1 MSRWS
6 LWWTHCVV
14 TGDAGHPC
22 HARNFSPYD
31 RADARTVCTVAGGGG
46 PDLTTRES
54 AVLGAVERRLGN
66 ADIAAELHISVRTV
80 ESHIAALRRKLAVD
94 SRAGL
99 IDAARARR
107 GSTVPVPQNSFVG
120 RDQDLAAVRDLL
132 VMDRFVSL
140 VGPAGSGKTRLAMEL
155 ASRDDRVP
163 LVVELEHA
171 RPDNVLR
178 WVAKAVGMGTDAA
191 DDLVGA
197 TGTSLAAQDYL
208 LVLDNC
214 ERVTD
219 GVARLVADLLAMA
232 GRLRVLATSRSPIGG
247 AAETVY
253 ALEPLDVAAA
263 DDGAVRLFVD
273 RARAASPATTLPAD
287 DDDLALIRRVCE
299 RLDGLPL
306 AIELAAARMRHL
318 SLAEL
323 ADRLDAGFGA
333 IDRSGRA
340 GRHATLES
348 AFAWSWEMLDDE
360 ERRVLVR
367 LAALPRTFD
376 LELAEAVAGP
386 GSGDVTLRLLDRSLV
401 SVALQATPT
410 RFRLLESLRAYVLDR
425 APEGTVPEVRDAHAA
440 YHRSLAGAFAEHA
453 RTDDSLAA
461 AETAALLCPEINAA
475 VDWSLDQ
482 HPDLALSL
490 ACTLSVGG
498 EQYGPDIASLNSIAR
513 TARHPAVRQMATPQ
527 ELFELGAALAY
538 VDLDLMA
545 ELADLC
551 RAKAAA
557 GGPADELAAEHLA
570 GHAAAY
576 RHEPEAALV
585 HFARAE
591 QLADELLDM
600 WHLGHIRQ
608 MRGIAYR
615 DLGDYESAMASF
627 ESAMHTFGLAG
638 DAMHVNNSLY
648 MMAANAVPAGRPAEQ
663 AVTWVERCVDYSRR
677 SLNRHE
683 YAHAVL
689 TRAQLVPRDD
699 AEADLR
705 EAVEVFRSVGDLRCL
720 TRAFLRLADD
730 RPPAV
735 SRPLLEQALGTATRA
750 RDREHQAI
758 ALQRLAAASW
768 EAGAGHEAAVA
779 YGGLAQL
786 VGDDEAA
793 GRCPDGLV
801 AAALDAWPA
810 AVAQGRGRFL
820 TASGPV
826 PLTAG

>member
-1 MSRWS
+1 M
-6 LWWTHCVV
+6 
-14 TGDAGHPC
+14 GP
-22 HARNFSPYD
+22 
-31 RADARTVCTVAGGGG
+31 VAGGGG

-80 ESHIAALRRKLAVD
+80 ESHIAALRRKLGVD

-99 IDAARARR
+99 IDAARSRR

-155 ASRDDRVP
+155 AARDDRVP

-171 RPDNVLR
+171 RADNVLR
-178 WVAKAVGMGTDAA
+178 WVAKAVGIGTDAA

-219 GVARLVADLLAMA
+219 GVARLVAELLAMA

-253 ALEPLDVAAA
+253 PLEPLAVGGPG
-263 DDGAVRLFVD
+263 DGAVRLFVD
-273 RARAASPATTLPAD
+273 RARAASPATALPAAE
-287 DDDLALIRRVCE
+287 DDLGLALVRRVCE

-318 SLAEL
+318 SLVEL

-360 ERRVLVR
+360 ERAVLAR

-401 SVALQATPT
+401 SVARPTSPATPT
-410 RFRLLESLRAYVLDR
+410 RFRLLESLRAYVLER
-425 APEGTVPEVRDAHAA
+425 APEGTVREVRDAHAA
-440 YHRSLAGAFAEHA
+440 YHRSVAGAFAEQA
-453 RTDDSLAA
+453 RTDDSRAA

-475 VDWSLDQ
+475 VEWSLDE

-513 TARHPAVRQMATPQ
+513 TARHPVVRELATPE
-527 ELFELGAALAY
+527 ELFRMGAAMAY
-538 VDLDLMA
+538 LDLDLMA
-545 ELADLC
+545 ELADLGL
-551 RAKAAA
+551 AKAAP
-557 GGPADELAAEHLA
+557 GDPAAELAAEHLA
-570 GHAAAY
+570 GHAATY
-576 RHEPEAALV
+576 RHQPEAALK
-585 HFARAE
+585 HLARAE
-591 QLADELLDM
+591 ELADELTDL

-608 MRGIAYR
+608 MRGMAYR
-615 DLGDYESAMASF
+615 DLGDHESAMASF

-648 MMAANAVPAGRPAEQ
+648 MMAANAVPAGRPREQ
-663 AVTWVERCVDYSRR
+663 AVAWVEQCVEYSRR

-689 TRAQLVPRDD
+689 TRAQLVPRDE

-720 TRAFLRLADD
+720 ARAFLRLADD
-730 RPPAV
+730 RRPTV
-735 SRPLLEQALGTATRA
+735 QIPLLEQALATATRSG
-750 RDREHQAI
+750 DREHQAA
-758 ALQRLAAASW
+758 ALERLAAASW
-768 EAGAGHEAAVA
+768 EAGAAHEAAAA

-786 VGDDEAA
+786 IGDEAA
-793 GRCPDGLV
+793 ADRCPAPLV
-801 AAALDAWPA
+801 AALDAWPA

-820 TASGPV
+820 TASGRGTSPV
-826 PLTAG
+826 PLRAG

>member
-1 MSRWS
+1 MAS
-6 LWWTHCVV
+6 
-14 TGDAGHPC
+14 GA
-22 HARNFSPYD
+22 
-31 RADARTVCTVAGGGG
+31 G

-66 ADIAAELHISVRTV
+66 AEIAVELHISVRTV
-80 ESHIAALRRKLAVD
+80 ESHIAALRRKLGVD

-99 IDAARARR
+99 IDAARSRR
-107 GSTVPVPQNSFVG
+107 GTTVPVPQNSFVG
-120 RDQDLAAVRDLL
+120 RDQDMAAVRDLL

-155 ASRDDRVP
+155 AARDDRVP

-171 RPDNVLR
+171 RPDTVLR
-178 WVAKAVGMGTDAA
+178 WVAKAVGIGTDAA

-219 GVARLVADLLAMA
+219 GVARLVAELLAMA
-232 GRLRVLATSRSPIGG
+232 GRLRVLATSRSPIGA

-253 ALEPLDVAAA
+253 LLEPLDVGGPG
-263 DDGAVRLFVD
+263 DGAVRLFVD
-273 RARAASPATTLPAD
+273 RARAASPSTTLPAAGD
-287 DDDLALIRRVCE
+287 EDLALVRRVCE

-360 ERRVLVR
+360 ERAVLGR

-376 LELAEAVAGP
+376 LELADAVAGP
-386 GSGDVTLRLLDRSLV
+386 GAGDVTLRLLDRSLV
-401 SVALQATPT
+401 SVARQATPT
-410 RFRLLESLRAYVLDR
+410 RFRLLESLRAYVLER
-425 APEGTVPEVRDAHAA
+425 SPEGTVREVRDAHAA
-440 YHRSLAGAFAEHA
+440 YHRSVAGAFAEQA
-453 RTDDSLAA
+453 RTDDSRAA
-461 AETAALLCPEINAA
+461 AETAAMLCPEINAA
-475 VDWSLDQ
+475 VDWSLEE

-513 TARHPAVRQMATPQ
+513 AARHPTVRELATAE
-527 ELFELGAALAY
+527 ELFQMGAAMAY
-538 VDLDLMA
+538 VDLELMA

-551 RAKAAA
+551 RAKVVAGDAAA
-557 GGPADELAAEHLA
+557 ELAAEHLA
-570 GHAAAY
+570 GYAAAY
-576 RHEPEAALV
+576 RHQPEAALR
-585 HFARAE
+585 HFERAE
-591 QLADELLDM
+591 ELADELLEM

-608 MRGIAYR
+608 IRGIAYR
-615 DLGDYESAMASF
+615 DLGDHESAMASF

-648 MMAANAVPAGRPAEQ
+648 MMAANAVQAGRPREQ
-663 AVTWVERCVDYSRR
+663 AVAWVEQCVEYSRR
-677 SLNRHE
+677 STNRHE

-730 RPPAV
+730 QPPAV
-735 SRPLLEQALGTATRA
+735 AVPLLEQALATATRA
-750 RDREHQAI
+750 RDGDHQAT
-758 ALQRLAAASW
+758 ALERLAVTAW
-768 EAGAGHEAAVA
+768 EAGAAHEAAAA

-786 VGDDEAA
+786 LGDAA
-793 GRCPDGLV
+793 AAARCPAGLV
-801 AAALDAWPA
+801 ATLDDWPA

-820 TASGPV
+820 TAPRTAVGAGAAQSGV
-826 PLTAG
+826 T